1 MINNLVSIFV
11 FPFSIAKRKKKK
23 ANLQLT
29 LSGQALYTVI
39 NRKLKLSA
47 VVFKK
52 KRTCEVA
59 HLKIY
64 FIKVCF
70 KNCLSC

>member
-1 MINNLVSIFV
+1 MV
-11 FPFSIAKRKKKK
+11 K
-23 ANLQLT
+23 ADLQLA

-47 VVFKK
+47 AVFKK
-52 KRTCEVA
+52 KKRCEVA

-64 FIKVCF
+64 FIKVGF
-70 KNCLSC
+70 KNRLNC

>member
-1 MINNLVSIFV
+1 MV
-11 FPFSIAKRKKKK
+11 K
-23 ANLQLT
+23 ADLQLA

-47 VVFKK
+47 AVFKK
-52 KRTCEVA
+52 KKKRCEVA

-64 FIKVCF
+64 FIKLGF
-70 KNCLSC
+70 KNHLNC

>member
-23 ANLQLT
+23 KADLQLT

-47 VVFKK
+47 VVLKK
-52 KRTCEVA
+52 KEHV
-59 HLKIY
+59 K
-64 FIKVCF
+64 
-70 KNCLSC
+70 